1 MKTKLSLK
9 KARRPVPLR
18 RLEKADAT
26 TESGNVIEVAPVVL
40 HLKKI
45 LVPYD
50 FSSFSTKALN
60 YALKFAE
67 QFDAAVL
74 AVHVLQ
80 PIPILPADVLAV
92 PPIPDTTGDQLP
104 AIDARLRKLCRRVA
118 TTHHLNVTS
127 LVVVGTP
134 YERIVE
140 TAEAEN
146 ADLIVIATH
155 GYTGLKHFYM
165 GSTAERVVRHAP
177 CPVLVVRD
185 KERDFVESKRRR
197 RSETS

>member
-9 KARRPVPLR
+9 KTGRTGPLR
-18 RLEKADAT
+18 RLTEADAAM
-26 TESGNVIEVAPVVL
+26 ESGNVIEVAPVVL
-40 HLKKI
+40 HVKQI

-50 FSSFSTKALN
+50 FSGFSTKALN

-74 AVHVLQ
+74 AVHVVQ
-80 PIPILPADVLAV
+80 PIPILPTDMTAALPV
-92 PPIPDTTGDQLP
+92 PDPTGNQLP
-104 AIDARLRKLCRRVA
+104 AIDSRLRKLCRRA
-118 TTHHLNVTS
+118 AATHHLTVTP

-140 TAEAEN
+140 IAKSES

-155 GYTGLKHFYM
+155 GYTGLKRFFM

-185 KERDFVESKRRR
+185 KERDFVDSKRRR
-197 RSETS
+197 RSKS

>member
-1 MKTKLSLK
+1 MKTKLSPK
-9 KARRPVPLR
+9 KALRPVPLR
-18 RLEKADAT
+18 RVAKADAAL
-26 TESGNVIEVAPVVL
+26 ESSNVIEVAPVVL

-50 FSSFSTKALN
+50 FSGFSTKALN

-74 AVHVLQ
+74 AVHVVQ
-80 PIPILPADVLAV
+80 PIPILPTDVLAAA
-92 PPIPDTTGDQLP
+92 PIPDLTGDQLP
-104 AIDARLRKLCRRVA
+104 AINSRLGKLCRRAA
-118 TTHHLNVTS
+118 TTHHLTVTP

-134 YERIVE
+134 YERIVAI
-140 TAEAEN
+140 AESEN

-155 GYTGLKHFYM
+155 GYTGLKHIYM

-185 KERDFVESKRRR
+185 RERDFVDSKRRG
-197 RSETS
+197 RSKT